1 VGRSTNPRGSR
12 HFQRL
17 ASLINDDT
25 ITENMVKHAYRSGI
39 GPPVASMK
47 DVANPESLK
56 AAADHYKSILGT
68 DTGKHRSM
76 RDLWGKLNADPR
88 LIPLWL
94 AVLGRPVIPE
104 YVTQCYADHLRDW
117 LAEIPNLTNDE
128 ASSQIASSLA
138 HFSNESGRRS
148 AEGHLNDDLT
158 YALHDAQVRRRAQTN
173 LVHETEHGEEIG
185 GRDGVQFTSRLER
198 QHELELAHREIL
210 STHQAMSL
218 ASMGYPIPSGEDNE
232 GFMADLIALGRD
244 THPALAGMLQ
254 HADPETLGR
263 HLADIPDKV
272 ALVDYL
278 DTHRLIPDSVIADV
292 GRILVPLYASGA
304 IPPTN
309 LEPTLVEL
317 TAQMLH
323 EYLSNRGETSHLPGG
338 VTG

>member
-17 ASLINDDT
+17 AGLMNDET

-68 DTGKHRSM
+68 GTGKHRSM
-76 RDLWGKLNADPR
+76 RDLWGKLNADPN

-104 YVTQCYADHLRDW
+104 YVSKGYADHLRDW
-117 LAEIPNLTNDE
+117 LAEIPRLTDDE
-128 ASSQIASSLA
+128 ASSRIASSLT
-138 HFSNESGRRS
+138 HFSKETDRRS
-148 AEGHLNDDLT
+148 AEGRLNDDPT
-158 YALHDAQVRRRAQTN
+158 YALHASQVHRRAQTN
-173 LVHETEHGEEIG
+173 VDHEIVHAAILG
-185 GRDGVQFTSRLER
+185 GHDGSRFANRIEL
-198 QHELELAHREIL
+198 QHELELADGEIR

-218 ASMGYPIPSGEDNE
+218 ASTGHPLPSGEELE
-232 GFMADLIALGRD
+232 GFKANLIALLRD
-244 THPALAGMLQ
+244 THPAFARMLQ
-254 HADPETLGR
+254 HADVKTLGR
-263 HLADIPDKV
+263 QLADIPNKA
-272 ALVDYL
+272 ALVNYL
-278 DTHRLIPDSVIADV
+278 DTPRSIPDSVITDV
-292 GRILVPLYASGA
+292 GRILVPLYVSGA

-323 EYLSNRGETSHLPGG
+323 EYLSNRGETNHLPRR
-338 VTG
+338 VTE